1 MNHSIS
7 FLVLERSFV
16 KNQALCNVIA
26 TAVSLFL
33 GSAAHMENHDE

>member
-1 MNHSIS
+1 MGNSGIVGH
-7 FLVLERSFV
+7 V
-16 KNQALCNVIA
+16 QASTVEASTVTVIA